1 MKFEPTQKLEKHKPE
16 NLTPPSEAGGSGS
29 GDSVAFLPW
38 YRLHTGTPLQKT
50 AEISHLRQGHFRA
63 KIYPSGFILEGH
75 KMPCLPPPVDV
86 QRGEITDFSAKAA
99 RRLREAFFTLYAP
112 ESCLW
117 AVTLTTHAIFSPNEW
132 RATMMRFRQ
141 AVKRRSWAGIWRVEL
156 QKRKAPHAH
165 VAFWLPTGCSI
176 DRVRDLW
183 LTATGES
190 HDPEAIKHAVHGR
203 EIPQDES
210 GWAIYLG
217 LHSGKH
223 KESQLGW
230 LGKQWGI
237 WNQAALVERVPVEL
251 ALKPREHALLL
262 RILRNLEIAEK
273 MRFETKKSLRDYHA
287 LSYNFPEWAG
297 SLAVRVK
304 RPRRKLLH
312 RGNLLRCTS
321 GDRIEFLIREIQS
334 GRIGRTYPLAA

>member
-1 MKFEPTQKLEKHKPE
+1 
-16 NLTPPSEAGGSGS
+16 
-29 GDSVAFLPW
+29 
-38 YRLHTGTPLQKT
+38 
-50 AEISHLRQGHFRA
+50 
-63 KIYPSGFILEGH
+63 
-75 KMPCLPPPVDV
+75 MPCLPPPEDV
-86 QRGEITDFSAKAA
+86 SRGDITDFSAKAA

-112 ESCLW
+112 ECCLW

-132 RATMMRFRQ
+132 RATMKRFRV
-141 AVKRRSWAGIWRVEL
+141 AVQRRGWAGIWRVEL

-165 VAFWLPTGCSI
+165 VAFWLPVGCSI
-176 DRVRDLW
+176 DSVRDLW
-183 LTATGES
+183 LTATGER
-190 HDPEAIKHAVHGR
+190 HDAEAIKHAVHGR

-251 ALKPREHALLL
+251 SLRPREHALLL
-262 RILRNLEIAEK
+262 RILRNLETAEK
-273 MRFETKKSLRDYHA
+273 MRFEKNKSLKEMASLAYTV
-287 LSYNFPEWAG
+287 PEWANC
-297 SLAVRVK
+297 LDVKVK
-304 RPRRKLLH
+304 RPRRRLLH

-321 GDRIEFLIREIQS
+321 GERIEFLIREIHS